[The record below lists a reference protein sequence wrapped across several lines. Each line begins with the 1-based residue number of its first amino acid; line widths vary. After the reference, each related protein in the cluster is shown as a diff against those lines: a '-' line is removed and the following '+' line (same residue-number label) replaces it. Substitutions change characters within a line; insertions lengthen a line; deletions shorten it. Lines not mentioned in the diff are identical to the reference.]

1 MRGYCSRSCKAPIS
15 LTERGNFAEPKAQ
28 IEITHGGRDSNPASS
43 VSPHYNFPKLNAPI
57 HRLQEG
63 HPLNP
68 EQKEM
73 RKIAEIE
80 PHNRYMQIRL
90 TEAEYEAIERKFRNS
105 GLRSRSE
112 FIRAMIFEGYIVNF
126 DEEKFD
132 KIYRLVGSI
141 SNNINQIAVRANS
154 TNKVYTEDIVNIKEG
169 QDKIWQL
176 LNSLQSKLLR
186 LKR

>member
-1 MRGYCSRSCKAPIS
+1 MLARGTP
-15 LTERGNFAEPKAQ
+15 LEPR
-28 IEITHGGRDSNPASS
+28 T
-43 VSPHYNFPKLNAPI
+43 
-57 HRLQEG
+57 
-63 HPLNP
+63 
-68 EQKEM
+68 KEM

-112 FIRAMIFEGYIVNF
+112 FIRAMIFEGYIV

-141 SNNINQIAVRANS
+141 ANNINQIAVRANS

>member
-1 MRGYCSRSCKAPIS
+1 MRGYCSRSRKAPIPP
-15 LTERGNFAEPKAQ
+15 TERGNFTEPKAQ
-28 IEITHGGRDSNPASS
+28 IEVTHEGRDSNLASS
-43 VSPHYNFPKLNAPI
+43 VSPHYNFSEIECFDTMLA
-57 HRLQEG
+57 RG
-63 HPLNP
+63 TPLEP
-68 EQKEM
+68 RTKEM

-112 FIRAMIFEGYIVNF
+112 FIRAMIFEGYIINF

-141 SNNINQIAVRANS
+141 ANNINQIAVRVNS
-154 TNKVYTEDIVNIKEG
+154 TNKVYAEDIVNIKEG

>member
-1 MRGYCSRSCKAPIS
+1 
-15 LTERGNFAEPKAQ
+15 
-28 IEITHGGRDSNPASS
+28 
-43 VSPHYNFPKLNAPI
+43 
-57 HRLQEG
+57 
-63 HPLNP
+63 
-68 EQKEM
+68 
-73 RKIAEIE
+73 
-80 PHNRYMQIRL
+80 MQIRL

-154 TNKVYTEDIVNIKEG
+154 TNNVYTEDIVNIKE
-169 QDKIWQL
+169 
-176 LNSLQSKLLR
+176 LR
-186 LKR
+186 ERSVTAKPQEWTTFPPTLTSPMRKRSWSR

>member
-1 MRGYCSRSCKAPIS
+1 MRGYCSRSRKAPIPP
-15 LTERGNFAEPKAQ
+15 TERGNFTEPKAQ
-28 IEITHGGRDSNPASS
+28 IEVTHEGRDSNLASS
-43 VSPHYNFPKLNAPI
+43 VSPYYNFSEIECFDTMLA
-57 HRLQEG
+57 RG
-63 HPLNP
+63 TPLEP
-68 EQKEM
+68 RTKEM

-112 FIRAMIFEGYIVNF
+112 FIRTMIFEGYIVNF

-141 SNNINQIAVRANS
+141 ANNINQIAVRVNS
-154 TNKVYTEDIVNIKEG
+154 TNKVYAEDIVNIKEG

>member
-1 MRGYCSRSCKAPIS
+1 MLARGTP
-15 LTERGNFAEPKAQ
+15 LEPR
-28 IEITHGGRDSNPASS
+28 T
-43 VSPHYNFPKLNAPI
+43 
-57 HRLQEG
+57 
-63 HPLNP
+63 
-68 EQKEM
+68 KEM

-112 FIRAMIFEGYIVNF
+112 FIRTMIFEGYIVNF

-141 SNNINQIAVRANS
+141 ANNINQIAVRVNRS
-154 TNKVYTEDIVNIKEG
+154 NKVNGDEILNIK
-169 QDKIWQL
+169 D
-176 LNSLQSKLLR
+176 
-186 LKR
+186 

>member
-1 MRGYCSRSCKAPIS
+1 MRGYCSRSRKAPIPP
-15 LTERGNFAEPKAQ
+15 TERGNFTEPKAQ
-28 IEITHGGRDSNPASS
+28 IDFAPQGANQTQQARYLRITISQ
-43 VSPHYNFPKLNAPI
+43 KLNVPI
-57 HRLQEG
+57 HCLQEG

-68 EQKEM
+68 ERKEM

-80 PHNRYMQIRL
+80 PHNRNMQIRL
-90 TEAEYEAIERKFRNS
+90 TEAEYEAIERKFQNS

-112 FIRAMIFEGYIVNF
+112 FIRAMIFEGYVVHFNK
-126 DEEKFD
+126 DEFS
-132 KIYRLVGSI
+132 KIYRLIGSI
-141 SNNINQIAVRANS
+141 SNNINQIAVRVNS
-154 TNKVYTEDIVNIKEG
+154 TNKVYAEDFANIREG

>member
-1 MRGYCSRSCKAPIS
+1 M
-15 LTERGNFAEPKAQ
+15 
-28 IEITHGGRDSNPASS
+28 
-43 VSPHYNFPKLNAPI
+43 
-57 HRLQEG
+57 
-63 HPLNP
+63 NP

-80 PHNRYMQIRL
+80 PHNLYMQIRL

-154 TNKVYTEDIVNIKEG
+154 TNNVYTEDIVNIKEG